1 MNKIL
6 STFISSTYRQSIAVK
21 LTAAFI
27 LASFMLSTLLLTN
40 PAMAATD
47 SVPSK
52 ILFGSCGHQDKDIP
66 IFDAINQE
74 KGDLFIFLGD
84 NIYGDTND
92 MQVLADKY
100 QRLGAKQGFKTLKQQ
115 TPIIA
120 MWDDHDFGQ
129 NDAGKEY
136 PHKEASRQIML
147 DFWQEPENSSR
158 RTRPDGIY
166 TSYFYGEGKQKVQ
179 VIMPDLRWNRDKL
192 NSVSE
197 IEYYTQR
204 KLANQGP
211 YSPTKVKGASML
223 GETQWLWLEEELKK
237 PAAIKLIA
245 SSLQLLPDFTGWESW
260 ANFPEDRNRLFAL
273 IKKHKVNG
281 VIIISGDTHWGEI
294 SNYSQDLDYPL
305 IEMTSSGLT
314 EKWKDVSPNKHRVG
328 NFTHDVNYG
337 DLSIDWQQTDPAISL
352 SLKGINGN
360 VIMQSQFSLSSISP
374 Y

>member
-1 MNKIL
+1 MKKSLHGFNY
-6 STFISSTYRQSIAVK
+6 SA
-21 LTAAFI
+21 
-27 LASFMLSTLLLTN
+27 LLLALALSGS
-40 PAMAATD
+40 AMAA
-47 SVPSK
+47 PSK
-52 ILFGSCGHQDKDIP
+52 ILFGSCGHQDKDIA
-66 IFDAINQE
+66 IFNAINKEQA
-74 KGDLFIFLGD
+74 DLFIFLGD

-92 MQVLADKY
+92 MAVLKNKY
-100 QRLGAKQGFKTLKQQ
+100 QRLGAKPGFKTLKAN

-120 MWDDHDFGQ
+120 MWDDHDYGQ

-147 DFWQEPENSSR
+147 DFWGEPKNSER

-166 TSYFYGEGKQKVQ
+166 TSYMYGEGEQTVH
-179 VIMPDLRWNRDKL
+179 VIMPDLRFNRDAL
-192 NSVSE
+192 NPVSE
-197 IEYYTQR
+197 TQYKTER
-204 KLANQGP
+204 TANNQGP
-211 YSPTKVKGASML
+211 YSPSEIKGASML
-223 GETQWLWLEEELKK
+223 GQTQWQWLEQELKK

-260 ANFPEDRNRLFAL
+260 ANFPEDRNRLLAL

-281 VIIISGDTHWGEI
+281 VVIISGDTHWGEI
-294 SNYSQDLDYPL
+294 SRYEQNLDYPL

-328 NFTHDVNYG
+328 KFTHDVNYG

-352 SLKGINGN
+352 KLKGIDGD

-374 Y
+374 YK